1 MEGTL
6 SNEDKYSALE
16 NNIQDYGE
24 NIRTHA
30 LEK

>member
-6 SNEDKYSALE
+6 SNKDKYSALE
-16 NNIQDYGE
+16 TNSQDYGE

-30 LEK
+30 LK